1 MGRNTHA
8 IWPAPLAVSV
18 NAVVPEIVAAAKLR
32 PGAPVVS
39 ISTYVE
45 LPVCTMGVAELEGVC
60 DIVPELEEVFDGVVE
75 LVLESVTDGVIV
87 TDGVAVPVPDAP
99 EDKEGVC
106 ERVGVAEGNTTPFTC
121 TAVPYAV
128 PALATLSH
136 IWVGNVATATPQYTL
151 RSERRP

>member
-18 NAVVPEIVAAAKLR
+18 NAVVPEIVGVAKLR

-60 DIVPELEEVFDGVVE
+60 DIVPELEEVVDGVVE
-75 LVLESVTDGVIV
+75 LVLEGVTDGVIV

-99 EDKEGVC
+99 EDTEGV
-106 ERVGVAEGNTTPFTC
+106 
-121 TAVPYAV
+121 
-128 PALATLSH
+128 
-136 IWVGNVATATPQYTL
+136 
-151 RSERRP
+151 